1 MAKDIL
7 IVDDE
12 ADIRELVAGILED
25 EGYETRLAGTARE
38 ALDAV
43 EQRRPTMAILDI
55 WLQGS
60 DMDGLEVL
68 QRLKAIHPELPVIVI
83 SGHGNIETAVAAI
96 KHGAYDYLEKPFNA
110 DRLII
115 QVQRAIEAA
124 VLKRE
129 NAELRQRAGG
139 DLDLV
144 GRSPAMNGVRQAIE
158 RVAPTN
164 SRVLVS
170 GPPGAGK
177 ELVARMLHL
186 RSRRADGPF
195 VVLNAASMAPER
207 MEAELF
213 GIEEGAPGAEGGR
226 RVGTFEQAHGGTLF
240 IDEVADMPKETQAK
254 ILRVL
259 VDQTFERVGGR
270 GRVQV
275 DVRVVSATARDLS
288 SEIEQGRFREDLFH
302 RLNVVP
308 LRVPSLAERRE
319 DIPGLVEYFMGREA
333 EAQGLL
339 GRRVAED
346 AMAALQT
353 ADWPGNVRELRNL
366 VARLIILA
374 PGDPTTP
381 IRSDMLPVDISNSAP
396 SISRAGGNEEIMAL
410 SLRDARRIFE
420 REYLS
425 AQITRFGGNISKT
438 AAFVGMERS
447 ALHRK
452 LNALGVN
459 TLDKSP
465 QRA

>member
-43 EQRRPTMAILDI
+43 ERRRPTMAILDI

-68 QRLKAIHPELPVIVI
+68 ERLKSIHPELPVIVI

-96 KHGAYDYLEKPFNA
+96 KRGAYDYLEKPFKA

-124 VLKRE
+124 NLRRE

-164 SRVLVS
+164 SRVLIS
-170 GPPGAGK
+170 GPPGSGK
-177 ELVARMLHL
+177 ELVARMLHM
-186 RSRRADGPF
+186 RSRRAEGPF

-213 GIEEGAPGAEGGR
+213 GIEEGAPGAENGR
-226 RVGTFEQAHGGTLF
+226 RIGTFEQAHGGTLF
-240 IDEVADMPKETQAK
+240 IDEVADMPQETQAK

-259 VDQTFERVGGR
+259 VEQSFERVGGR
-270 GRVQV
+270 AKVQV
-275 DVRVVSATARDLS
+275 DVRVVSATARDLQA
-288 SEIEQGRFREDLFH
+288 EIEQGRFRQDLFH

-308 LRVPSLAERRE
+308 LRVPSLADRRE
-319 DIPGLVEYFMGREA
+319 DIPALVEYFMGREA

-346 AMAALQT
+346 AMASLQS
-353 ADWPGNVRELRNL
+353 AEWPGNVRELRNL

-374 PGDPTTP
+374 PGDPDTP
-381 IRSDMLPVDISNSAP
+381 IRSDMLPADVAASAP
-396 SISRAGGNEEIMAL
+396 AISRANGNEEIMAL

-420 REYLS
+420 REYLT

-452 LNALGVN
+452 LNALGVT
-459 TLDKSP
+459 TLEKP
-465 QRA
+465 AMRL

>member
-68 QRLKAIHPELPVIVI
+68 ERLKAIHPELPVIVI

-115 QVQRAIEAA
+115 QVKRAIEAA

-213 GIEEGAPGAEGGR
+213 GIEEGAPGAETGR

-270 GRVQV
+270 ARVQV
-275 DVRVVSATARDLS
+275 DVRVVSATARDLG

-319 DIPGLVEYFMGREA
+319 DIPGLVDYFMGREA

-374 PGDPTTP
+374 PGDPNTP

-396 SISRAGGNEEIMAL
+396 AISRAGGNEEIMAL

-420 REYLS
+420 REYLT

-459 TLDKSP
+459 TLDKAP